1 MLWQVRAESP
11 SRQQIN
17 LTVRPKQTNEKTA
30 LHFIP
35 RLWPEIGVADLL
47 PVLLGWQAEESW
59 RRLKIDYLHWEHD
72 EQKKLL

>member
-1 MLWQVRAESP
+1 MQFLGQM
-11 SRQQIN
+11 
-17 LTVRPKQTNEKTA
+17 NEKTA

-59 RRLKIDYLHWEHD
+59 RRFKVDYVHWEK
-72 EQKKLL
+72 EK